1 LTKQQ
6 QALVNAQ
13 LEKEAVVRK
22 KVQKVKDEMA
32 RGLEFLRSLVESR
45 VTEFLVFVTE
55 VLDLLLEGALKLAER
70 GSDLVGEAAFEIYL
84 VGGAFKMQIIVHNST
99 MM

>member
-1 LTKQQ
+1 MTKQ

-13 LEKEAVVRK
+13 LEKAAVVRK
-22 KVQKVKDEMA
+22 NVPKVKDEMA

-45 VTEFLVFVTE
+45 VTEFLVTVTK
-55 VLDLLLEGALKLAER
+55 VLDLLLDGALKLVER
-70 GSDLVGEAAFEIYL
+70 GSALVGKGAFEIYL
-84 VGGAFKMQIIVHNST
+84 VGGAFKMQIIVHDST